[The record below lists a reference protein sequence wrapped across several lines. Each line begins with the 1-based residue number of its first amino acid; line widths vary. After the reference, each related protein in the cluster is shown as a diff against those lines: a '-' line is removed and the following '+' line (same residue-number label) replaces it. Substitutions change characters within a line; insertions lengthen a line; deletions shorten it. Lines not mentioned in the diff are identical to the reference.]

1 MLHLRSLALILL
13 LATAGQARVDQ
24 EHQQSTGKNPIR
36 RVVNMLQ
43 MMAKKVAE
51 EGKREEEL
59 YEKFMCY
66 CESSGG
72 ALGKSISD
80 AETKIPQVESDL
92 KEAIATK
99 AQLEQELVDH
109 RKDRAAAKDSIA
121 TATAIR
127 EKEHKE
133 YSKEAAEVSANVNA
147 LSQAIPAIEKGMA
160 GSFLQTPTAGALRKL
175 LATA

>member
-1 MLHLRSLALILL
+1 M
-13 LATAGQARVDQ
+13 
-24 EHQQSTGKNPIR
+24 
-36 RVVNMLQ
+36 
-43 MMAKKVAE
+43 
-51 EGKREEEL
+51 
-59 YEKFMCY
+59 
-66 CESSGG
+66 
-72 ALGKSISD
+72 
-80 AETKIPQVESDL
+80 ESDL

-175 LATA
+175 LATAELSGVTDFDRRMVLFSELHQFFSETNNPYHFLCQPLFEL